1 MKKLLTIL
9 LLACCV
15 WQVYDYTR
23 PVDRYVVKV
32 TAADGDTLWHLVGD
46 VMEQEGDKRDVR
58 EVIHCARS
66 ISSLKGDLQAGD
78 IVLIPI
84 EVKK

>member
-23 PVDRYVVKV
+23 PVDHYVIRTV
-32 TAADGDTLWHLVGD
+32 ANEGDTLWHIVGD
-46 VMEQEGDKRDVR
+46 EMAKAGDKRDIR
-58 EVIHCARS
+58 EVIHYARS

-78 IVLIPI
+78 VILIPI
-84 EVKK
+84 EVKR